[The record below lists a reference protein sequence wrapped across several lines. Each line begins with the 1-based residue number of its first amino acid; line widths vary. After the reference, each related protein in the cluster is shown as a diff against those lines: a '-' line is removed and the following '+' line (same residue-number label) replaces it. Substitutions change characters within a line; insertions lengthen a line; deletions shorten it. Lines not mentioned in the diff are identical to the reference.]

1 MLYFQ
6 SKRAKG
12 GNVVMLKNK
21 LMITAGIIAGTALL
35 GLAGGFFYKSK
46 EYFTGQFGRNTFIS
60 NTNVSSM
67 TVDEA
72 VAVMN
77 ESKGFMIECSKNGI
91 PTQIDISPAVTREF
105 SKDEV
110 VRCMENSTFL
120 EYFLGDQKDFQL
132 KPEHSAVDE
141 EALRDLLKQSLP
153 ATTVKSQDAYIDGDF
168 KLVPEIAGDEVD
180 LDVLIRDIKRG
191 IDTGLRMEYVLEA
204 YYIQPKLTKENEK
217 MQKVVKLADAYSKM
231 KIVYKFGKGKEV
243 VDWDTLKKYMKYDKK
258 NIKLEFGT
266 SWVEGF
272 VRGLAK
278 KYNTY
283 GKTREFKTT
292 KDGKVKIK
300 GGIMGWWIDEA
311 KTVQQLK
318 KLLGDKKSKTLEP
331 VYRNTAAQHGRD
343 DIGNTYV
350 EVSLKR
356 QHLWYYKNGKKKL
369 ESDVVTGKATKE
381 RQTTVGVHRLYGKQ
395 RDRYLGTI
403 AVQGYHTFVNY
414 WMPFNWDGQG
424 MHDATWRSKFGG
436 NIYKTSGS
444 HGCVNLPY
452 DFAGKLYEQIE
463 IGTPVVVY

>member
-1 MLYFQ
+1 
-6 SKRAKG
+6 
-12 GNVVMLKNK
+12 MLKNK
-21 LMITAGIIAGTALL
+21 LIVTAGIIAGTALL

-60 NTNVSSM
+60 NTNVSSL

-77 ESKGFMIECSKNGI
+77 ESRDFTIECSKNGI
-91 PTQIDISPAVTREF
+91 SMQIDISPAVTREF

-110 VRCMENSTFL
+110 VRCMENFTFL
-120 EYFLGDQKDFQL
+120 EYFLGHEKDFQL
-132 KPEHSAVDE
+132 KPVRSIVDE

-153 ATTVKSQDAYIDGDF
+153 ETTVKAEDAYINEDF
-168 KLVPEIAGDEVD
+168 QLVPEVLGDEID
-180 LDVLIRDIKRG
+180 LNSLIRDIKRG
-191 IDTGLRMEYVLEA
+191 IDTGLRMNYVLEA
-204 YYIQPKLTKENEK
+204 YYIQPKQTKENEK
-217 MQKVVKLADAYSKM
+217 MKKVAKQADAYAKM
-231 KIVYKFGKGKEV
+231 KIVYQFGKEKEV
-243 VDWDTLKKYMKYDKK
+243 IDWDKLKKYLKYDKDK
-258 NIKLEFGT
+258 INLELKT
-266 SWVEGF
+266 NWVEDF

-283 GKTREFKTT
+283 GKTREFKST
-292 KDGKVKIK
+292 KDGKIKIK

-318 KLLGDKKSKTLEP
+318 KLLGEKKGKTLEP
-331 VYRNTAAQHGRD
+331 VYRNTAAQHGKD
-343 DIGNTYV
+343 DIGDTYV
-350 EVSLKR
+350 EVSLQR

-369 ESDVVTGKATKE
+369 ESDVVTGKATKD

>member
-1 MLYFQ
+1 
-6 SKRAKG
+6 
-12 GNVVMLKNK
+12 MLKNK
-21 LMITAGIIAGTALL
+21 LIVTAGIIAGTALL

-60 NTNVSSM
+60 NTNVSSL

-72 VAVMN
+72 VAIMN
-77 ESKGFMIECSKNGI
+77 ESRDFTIECTKNG
-91 PTQIDISPAVTREF
+91 TSMRIDISPAVTREF

-110 VRCMENSTFL
+110 VRCMENFTFL
-120 EYFLGDQKDFQL
+120 EYFLGREKDFQL
-132 KPEHSAVDE
+132 KPVRSTVDE
-141 EALRDLLKQSLP
+141 GALRDLLEQTLP
-153 ATTVKSQDAYIDGDF
+153 ETTAKAEDAYINEDF
-168 KLVPEIAGDEVD
+168 QLVPEKMGDEID
-180 LDVLIRDIKRG
+180 LNSLIRDIKRG
-191 IDTGLRMEYVLEA
+191 IDTGLEMSYVLEA
-204 YYIQPKLTKENEK
+204 YYIQPELTKDNKKLEK
-217 MQKVVKLADAYSKM
+217 AAKQADAYAKM
-231 KIVYKFGKGKEV
+231 KIAYKFGKEKEV
-243 VDWDTLKKYMKYDKK
+243 IDWDKLKKYLKYDEDK
-258 NIKLEFGT
+258 IKLELKT
-266 SWVEGF
+266 NWVEGF
-272 VRGLAK
+272 VKGLAK

-283 GKTREFKTT
+283 GKTREFKST
-292 KDGKVKIK
+292 KDGRIKIK

-311 KTVQQLK
+311 KTVEQLK
-318 KLLGDKKSKTLEP
+318 KLLAEKKGKTLEP
-331 VYRNTAAQHGRD
+331 VYRNIAAQHGKD

-369 ESDVVTGKATKE
+369 ESDVVTGKATKD
-381 RQTTVGVHRLYGKQ
+381 RQTTVGVHRIYGKQ

-424 MHDATWRSKFGG
+424 LHDATWRSKFGG

-452 DFAGKLYEQIE
+452 DFAAKLYEQIE